1 MNIIIDKRSIL
12 KINMLD
18 EMGDFVGFFVKTLGF
33 KIKYIEL
40 QKYQ

>member
-1 MNIIIDKRSIL
+1 MNIIIDNRSIL

-33 KIKYIEL
+33 KTKYVEL
-40 QKYQ
+40 QNM